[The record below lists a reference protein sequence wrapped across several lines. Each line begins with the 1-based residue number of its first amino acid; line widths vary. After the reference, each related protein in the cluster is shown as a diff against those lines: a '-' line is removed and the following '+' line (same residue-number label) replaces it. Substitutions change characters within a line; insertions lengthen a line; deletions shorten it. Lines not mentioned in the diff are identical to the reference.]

1 MNKTLQQKTKK
12 LESFLSPNIL
22 GLDIGHTSIKF
33 VELKRVFNGSLK
45 VLNFGLENFNSKKEI
60 PEEAIILKTIK
71 EIREKYQIQAR
82 NTIFYTSLIQTF
94 THLILLP
101 KIEKKELKKE
111 KAIWW
116 EAKKFIPCELEDII
130 LDFEI
135 AGTKTESDGSEK
147 LEILVSAVKKEE
159 AIKMA
164 SLIEEAELVPYGL
177 MPWPLIS
184 RIFINCNYINKE
196 NQIVC
201 FIDFGARSTKISFYR
216 GRKFQLIRE
225 INIGG
230 CNITAALTTPFSTE
244 EGETCLEY
252 SKARDLKFK
261 YGLML
266 EEDMRQ
272 ENRFDF
278 KHFSIL
284 IRPVIEKLFAEIK
297 RSIELFNHKYPEE
310 QIGKIAIFGGGS
322 LLKGLPQVL
331 KDELKT
337 DVIFLKPPLSAS
349 DDVRSPQFANAYGLA
364 CAKGKGINLLPFK
377 FKIARN
383 AVYLKNAVKALF
395 VFGFI
400 FLLIFLI
407 VSTSALIYYRRAI
420 DARQA
425 QLAALEPNIVKLQKL
440 MDLKKEYEPNYKIYS
455 KVITTRPRL
464 YYIFKEISLVVPR
477 RVKFNFLGVDKS
489 GDSFY
494 LEMRGIVFANGL
506 NTQQVLADF
515 IENLEDSHLF
525 SDVKLTS
532 MSENSDYEIKAANFE
547 ISCRTITGY

>member
-1 MNKTLQQKTKK
+1 MNKILQKIKK

-33 VELKRVFNGSLK
+33 VELKRAFDGSLK

-60 PEEAIILKTIK
+60 PEETLILETIK
-71 EIREKYQIQAR
+71 EIKEKYQIQAR
-82 NTIFYTSLIQTF
+82 NTILYTSLIQTF

-116 EAKKFIPCELEDII
+116 EAKKIIPWELQDII
-130 LDFEI
+130 LNFEI
-135 AGTKTESDGSEK
+135 VGTKTESDSAER

-159 AIKMA
+159 AVKIA
-164 SLIEEAELVPYGL
+164 SLITEAELVPCGL
-177 MPWPLIS
+177 MPWPLIA
-184 RIFINCNYINKE
+184 RIFINRNYINEE
-196 NQIVC
+196 NQTVC
-201 FIDFGARSTKISFYR
+201 FIDFGARSAKISFYQ

-230 CNITAALTTPFSTE
+230 CNITEALTTPFSSE
-244 EGETCLEY
+244 EGEICLEY

-266 EEDMRQ
+266 EEDKQ
-272 ENRFDF
+272 SENRLDF

-310 QIGKIAIFGGGS
+310 QIAKIAIFGGGS
-322 LLKGLPQVL
+322 LLKGLPKVL

-337 DVIFLKPPLSAS
+337 DVIFLKTPLSVS
-349 DDVRSPQFANAYGLA
+349 GDVKCPQLANAYGLA
-364 CAKGKGINLLPFK
+364 CGKGKGINLLPFK

-383 AVYLKNAVKALF
+383 VTYLKNAVKALF

-400 FLLIFLI
+400 FILIFLI
-407 VSTSALIYYRRAI
+407 VSASALIYYRRAI

-440 MDLKKEYEPNYKIYS
+440 MDLKKEYEPNYRIYS
-455 KVITTRPRL
+455 KVITARPRL
-464 YYIFKEISLVVPR
+464 YYIFKEISLIVPR
-477 RVKFNFLGVDKS
+477 RIKFDFLQTEKS
-489 GDSFY
+489 GGSFF
-494 LEMRGIVFANGL
+494 LIMRGIVFANGL

-532 MSENSDYEIKAANFE
+532 MSENSGYEVKAANFE
-547 ISCRTITGY
+547 ISCRIITDY